1 MEKSL
6 IRKKI
11 INTRKINFNDNLNID
26 FLKIFSLIKKNKKSS
41 KIVGGYYPVNY
52 EIDDI
57 QILAR
62 LEKKGFKICLPK
74 IKKNFQMDFY
84 KFSTND
90 VLKINK

>member
-11 INTRKINFNDNLNID
+11 INTRKIKFDNNLNID
-26 FLKIFSLIKKNKKSS
+26 YLKIISLIKKNKKYS
-41 KIVGGYYPVNY
+41 KIVGGYYTVNY

-62 LEKKGFKICLPK
+62 LEEKGFKQSLTK
-74 IKKNFQMDFY
+74 IKKNIKR
-84 KFSTND
+84 KF
-90 VLKINK
+90 

>member
-6 IRKKI
+6 IRKKN
-11 INTRKINFNDNLNID
+11 INNRKINFKDDLNID
-26 FLKIFSLIKKNKKSS
+26 FLKIISLIKKNKKSS

-62 LEKKGFKICLPK
+62 LEKKRL
-74 IKKNFQMDFY
+74 
-84 KFSTND
+84 
-90 VLKINK
+90 